1 MDEEKREIYD
11 NYGREGLEEVLKQY
25 EKQTKRMNSNQGKQK
40 GQAVGQPLNVTL
52 EELYCGATKHLA
64 IKRTRICGVCDGS
77 GASDQ
82 KQVENC
88 DKCQGYGI
96 VVGLQ
101 QVAPGFVQQVKQY
114 CPDCYGKGK
123 KVKEGYQCKTCF
135 GSSIVHEDKVL
146 KVKIEKGMIHGQQI
160 PFENE
165 GDEKVGINAG
175 DIIVVLQQEK
185 HAIFQRQGHNL
196 VMLKK
201 NWIIRIF
208 NRISIQ
214 I

>member
-1 MDEEKREIYD
+1 
-11 NYGREGLEEVLKQY
+11 
-25 EKQTKRMNSNQGKQK
+25 
-40 GQAVGQPLNVTL
+40 
-52 EELYCGATKHLA
+52 
-64 IKRTRICGVCDGS
+64 
-77 GASDQ
+77 
-82 KQVENC
+82 
-88 DKCQGYGI
+88 
-96 VVGLQ
+96 
-101 QVAPGFVQQVKQY
+101 
-114 CPDCYGKGK
+114 
-123 KVKEGYQCKTCF
+123 
-135 GSSIVHEDKVL
+135 
-146 KVKIEKGMIHGQQI
+146 MIHGQQI